1 MTKKDSAAFAAI
13 SLLLIITALF
23 FIPSQK
29 HPGKK
34 MPPVIVTSQ
43 ELVFNDSLDLINYFD
58 SIDYGWPIKSAA
70 HIPKTLIK
78 KMPQDM
84 KDLKDVKTRKH
95 LFIRIMLPIII
106 AEQKRIREQRKTLK
120 LILQSDIQ
128 QNKKM
133 QNWLNK
139 LFKEY
144 KIKPSL
150 SFEEKANALLTKFD
164 ELPITLVLAQ
174 AAIESGWGTSRFTRL
189 GNSLFGEWTF
199 EPGDGII
206 PVNRQPGKTHEV
218 KAFPSLRDAIASYIK
233 NINRNNAYKELRKY
247 RADMRK
253 NHQPLDAKILAKGL
267 QRYSQKGEAYVTSL
281 LKILNSKEFKQ
292 VEALKLDAI

>member
-23 FIPSQK
+23 FIPTQK
-29 HPGKK
+29 HPIKK
-34 MPPVIVTSQ
+34 TPSDIVTSQ
-43 ELVFNDSLDLINYFD
+43 EQVFDDSQALINYFD
-58 SIDYGWPIKSAA
+58 SIDYVWPIKSAT
-70 HIPKTLIK
+70 HIPNTLIT

-133 QNWLNK
+133 QDWLNK

-164 ELPITLVLAQ
+164 ELPVTLVLAQ

-199 EPGDGII
+199 EPGNGII
-206 PVNRQPGKTHEV
+206 PANRQPGKTHEV
-218 KAFPSLRDAIASYIK
+218 KAFPSLQDAIASYIK